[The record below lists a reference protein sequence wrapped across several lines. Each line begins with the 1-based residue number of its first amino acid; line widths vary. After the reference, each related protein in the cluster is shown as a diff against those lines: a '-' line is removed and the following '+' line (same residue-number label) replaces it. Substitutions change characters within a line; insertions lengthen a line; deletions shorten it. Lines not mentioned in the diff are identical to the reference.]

1 MNDIATELIRV
12 SGKEGENHLRISLFA
27 KTTLGRI
34 LDPKWKAGYFIPKIG
49 SFGSAICF
57 ANWVATDG
65 NDDAR
70 WDVRIRSKK
79 RIERFNDLV
88 VYGKYHQICRLKKM
102 VEEEIRKIPSSGI
115 PWFFYNIH
123 KSGVIE
129 IDKWREYP
137 STVKKIVDHIVD
149 PERGPK
155 SPYPW
160 ETEFPG
166 LLNYI
171 EEKIKNITHLG

>member
-1 MNDIATELIRV
+1 MSVILSELIRV
-12 SGKEGENHLRISLFA
+12 FKEEGKDHLRISLFA
-27 KTTLGRI
+27 KTKVGRI
-34 LDPKWKAGYFIPKIG
+34 LHPRWGADFFIPKIG
-49 SFGSAICF
+49 GFHSPVCF

-70 WDVRIRSKK
+70 WDSRIRSKK
-79 RIERFNDLV
+79 RVERYHDIILFA
-88 VYGKYHQICRLKKM
+88 KYHQICRLKWVLEGELK
-102 VEEEIRKIPSSGI
+102 KFPKNI
-115 PWFFYNIH
+115 PWFMYNVH

-171 EEKIKNITHLG
+171 EETIKNITHLG